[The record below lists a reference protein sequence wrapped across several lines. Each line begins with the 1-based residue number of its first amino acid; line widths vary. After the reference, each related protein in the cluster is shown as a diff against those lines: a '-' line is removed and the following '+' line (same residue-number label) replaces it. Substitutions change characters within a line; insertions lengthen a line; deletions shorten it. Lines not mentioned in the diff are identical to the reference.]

1 MKVENIGKYDNTD
14 FEEPTYIG
22 FCPKCGKMLRKARW
36 GTDDECCGEYL
47 EWDIE
52 NMDKRSLKEQQD
64 EFWKELYFEW
74 EDEE

>member
-1 MKVENIGKYDNTD
+1 
-14 FEEPTYIG
+14 
-22 FCPKCGKMLRKARW
+22 MLRKARW

-64 EFWKELYFEW
+64 EFWKELYFKW